1 MKRMRFRDRFLIG
14 GSVAVLVALF
24 ATDPDKG
31 LSTGMM
37 LLSIASG
44 MLTLILAHWALKA
57 LFDYD
62 SADREELFAKCKESA
77 TGAGLGLLSLAIVL
91 HALIGLFSNRG

>member
-1 MKRMRFRDRFLIG
+1 MRFRDKFLIG

-31 LSTGMM
+31 LSTGMQ

-44 MLTLILAHWALKA
+44 MLTLIVVHWARKA

-62 SADREELFAKCKESA
+62 EADMSELFAKAKESP
-77 TGAGLGLLSLAIVL
+77 TGAGLALVSLAIVL
-91 HALIGLFSNRG
+91 YGLIGLFSRG

>member
-1 MKRMRFRDRFLIG
+1 MRFRDKFLIG
-14 GSVAVLVALF
+14 GSLIVLIALF

-44 MLTLILAHWALKA
+44 MLTLILAHWARKA

-62 SADREELFAKCKESA
+62 EADMGDLFAKAKESA
-77 TGAGLGLLSLAIVL
+77 TGAGLALLSLAVVL
-91 HALIGLFSNRG
+91 HSLISLFSNRG